1 MKHPKFHHKD
11 LAEGIQPDRL
21 LLCTYTYFSSIFLF
35 QDFIQ
40 KFIENSKNAVTEGE
54 KILKEYP
61 KIDFLFIYLKN
72 APLPFLDKQQEGRRW
87 KGGKRAEEVGGKGGG
102 RRENSIEN
110 ESDA

>member
-1 MKHPKFHHKD
+1 MY
-11 LAEGIQPDRL
+11 LVI
-21 LLCTYTYFSSIFLF
+21 
-35 QDFIQ
+35 
-40 KFIENSKNAVTEGE
+40 
-54 KILKEYP
+54 
-61 KIDFLFIYLKN
+61 IDFLFIYLKN